1 MYLPELWYGRKT
13 SDHRV
18 EGLMSDQRQIASI
31 GVTPLAVEMV
41 TDVSSKRRLEVRI
54 EERGRV
60 PVLVLPGTTDA

>member
-1 MYLPELWYGRKT
+1 
-13 SDHRV
+13 
-18 EGLMSDQRQIASI
+18 MSDQRQIASI

-54 EERGRV
+54 EERGHV

>member
-1 MYLPELWYGRKT
+1 MYLPELWRGRKT
-13 SDHRV
+13 PDHRV